1 MNEINKINH
10 HFMLDAAKQE
20 KCEENLDKMSNVYV
34 YTCIN
39 NNSKMALS
47 FLADIWPDFFYA
59 LRRGACKF

>member
-1 MNEINKINH
+1 
-10 HFMLDAAKQE
+10 MLDAAKQE